1 MSNKIGDIQWM
12 AMHNLWRQKT
22 RNAIMA
28 AVLALGITAY
38 LVVVPIM
45 DALAQKAVARTERL
59 DMPCDLVLVMNHTIR
74 YQEFD
79 TADATKNK
87 EESICPVVEGARR
100 LPWDTLKGF
109 RSVEFAALEQAYT
122 PAGSTDVLYASPQ
135 STWFSRAVNMES
147 GKAPAFRD
155 EIIVPAWFARRA
167 RVTLGTTLTLLFP
180 RTPLHRL
187 DEAKFTVTGIFSTDF
202 ASADVPIIWEGM
214 YHQHDITQLQEYGT
228 RGPGARLLALFDLG
242 GARTDASSA
251 IRDLGFAFQQMSS
264 SSLAGGIAYTFRAS
278 GGLVPDQAEVMART
292 LAQDIQM
299 PAINALFLAFV
310 FVAIGLF
317 TVMLLSFYDRRRD
330 IAIMKTVG
338 IANSDVAAVIIAE
351 IATVT
356 IASVLVAAGLSTFA
370 VKSLSGSV
378 WAGVLKVQWGNIVK
392 GAFVGFCVMALSAIF
407 PVSLAHVATVNQLLY
422 DQRIY
427 LFHRKITRTVSAP
440 GGVGRRA
447 AR

>member
-1 MSNKIGDIQWM
+1 
-12 AMHNLWRQKT
+12 MHNLWRQKT

-28 AVLALGITAY
+28 GVLALGITAY

-59 DMPCDLVLVMNHTIR
+59 DMPCDLSLVMNHTIR
-74 YQEFD
+74 YQEID
-79 TADATKNK
+79 TVVTSKNK
-87 EESICPVVEGARR
+87 DESICPVMQGVQK
-100 LPWDTLKGF
+100 LPWDVLKGF
-109 RSVEFAALEQAYT
+109 RSVEFATLEQAYS
-122 PAGSTDVLYASPQ
+122 PAGSIDVLYASPQ
-135 STWFSRAVNMES
+135 STWFSRAVNIES
-147 GKAPAFRD
+147 GKAPASRD
-155 EIIVPAWFARRA
+155 EVIVPAWFARRA
-167 RVTLGTTLTLLFP
+167 RVTLGATVTLLFP

-202 ASADVPIIWEGM
+202 ASADVPIIWEDT
-214 YHQHDITQLQEYGT
+214 YHQHDIAQLQEYGT
-228 RGPGARLLALFDLG
+228 RGSGARLLALFDLG
-242 GARTDASSA
+242 GARTDAQVA
-251 IRDLGFAFQQMSS
+251 IRDLTFAFQQMSS
-264 SSLAGGIAYTFRAS
+264 VSVAGGILYTFRAS
-278 GGLVPDQAEVMART
+278 MGVVPDQAEVMART

-310 FVAIGLF
+310 FVSIGLF

-338 IANSDVAAVIIAE
+338 IENRDVAAVIIAE
-351 IATVT
+351 IAIVT
-356 IASVLVAAGLSTFA
+356 IVSVVVAAGLSSFA

-378 WAGVLKVQWGNIVK
+378 WAGVLRVEWGNIIK
-392 GAFVGFCVMALSAIF
+392 GALVGFLVMAMAAVF

-447 AR
+447 GR